1 MSRPITELLF
11 PVRHPERSEAT
22 ESLSS
27 MRPRPSAVE
36 GPSRCGLMASS
47 GAAIP
52 GARLRGSFDF
62 GSIERSGEKHLP
74 LAFAQDDGIFLA
86 TPEGGSTREGNT

>member
-1 MSRPITELLF
+1 
-11 PVRHPERSEAT
+11 
-22 ESLSS
+22 
-27 MRPRPSAVE
+27 
-36 GPSRCGLMASS
+36 MASS